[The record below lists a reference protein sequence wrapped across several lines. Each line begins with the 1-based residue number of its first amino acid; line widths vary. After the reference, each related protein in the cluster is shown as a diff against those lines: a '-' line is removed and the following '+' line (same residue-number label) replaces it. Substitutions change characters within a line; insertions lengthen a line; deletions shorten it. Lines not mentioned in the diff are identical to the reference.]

1 MNDLKVFF
9 KRHKEDA
16 LWTIVLFVYCGFWI
30 IVGSSL
36 GLSDDLVNVLV
47 VLFFMAAVAVYLR
60 FRKNSSEQDKTLSAG
75 LILAIVV
82 VLFFF
87 LFHYLIDRM

>member
-1 MNDLKVFF
+1 MDDLKVFF
-9 KRHKEDA
+9 ERHKEDV

-30 IVGSSL
+30 VVGSSL

-82 VLFFF
+82 APFFF